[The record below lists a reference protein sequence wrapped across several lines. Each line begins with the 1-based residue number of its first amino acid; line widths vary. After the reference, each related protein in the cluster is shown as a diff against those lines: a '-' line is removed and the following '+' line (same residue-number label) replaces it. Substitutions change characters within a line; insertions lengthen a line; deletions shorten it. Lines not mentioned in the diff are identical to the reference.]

1 MIYEHFNWIIY
12 SLSVYFKSILD
23 ETEKNKFSNNFFNN
37 NFIHKLNNNIELW
50 KNGFKWKNLYIKVIP
65 CEKAKLLINEIK
77 ALNYFFFEYLQLID
91 TNSIIKKNNYIKKA
105 QLSYNIIFPLIGYS
119 KIANYILFVS
129 VLIKP
134 DNKNYKNNFGNC
146 SSDINTNIDEIIE
159 QSNKI
164 INYYTSICDNS
175 SNISTSYKTNIS
187 TTGNNNQIIIIH
199 YLIISKIK

>member
-1 MIYEHFNWIIY
+1 
-12 SLSVYFKSILD
+12 
-23 ETEKNKFSNNFFNN
+23 
-37 NFIHKLNNNIELW
+37 
-50 KNGFKWKNLYIKVIP
+50 
-65 CEKAKLLINEIK
+65 
-77 ALNYFFFEYLQLID
+77 LID

-134 DNKNYKNNFGNC
+134 DNKNYKKNFGNC
-146 SSDINTNIDEIIE
+146 SSDMNTNIDEIIE

-175 SNISTSYKTNIS
+175 SNISTSYKTNVPLLVI
-187 TTGNNNQIIIIH
+187 IIKLIIIH
-199 YLIISKIK
+199 YLIIRV

>member
-1 MIYEHFNWIIY
+1 M
-12 SLSVYFKSILD
+12 
-23 ETEKNKFSNNFFNN
+23 
-37 NFIHKLNNNIELW
+37 
-50 KNGFKWKNLYIKVIP
+50 
-65 CEKAKLLINEIK
+65 
-77 ALNYFFFEYLQLID
+77 ID

-134 DNKNYKNNFGNC
+134 DNKSYKNNFGNC
-146 SSDINTNIDEIIE
+146 SSDMNTNIDEIIE

-187 TTGNNNQIIIIH
+187 ITGNNNQINNNSLFNNKQNKIIQQMNINKNNDLNLENSLGEIF
-199 YLIISKIK
+199 YVKDLMQSILFRQINNYNLINI